1 MKGGSISMTH
11 VAVRNGNLDGALR
24 KFKQKVAR
32 DGIPSEFKK
41 REAYDKP
48 GVKRREAKKAGIKNA
63 RKRERNNRD

>member
-1 MKGGSISMTH
+1 MTH

-63 RKRERNNRD
+63 LKRERNNRD

>member
-1 MKGGSISMTH
+1 MTH

-63 RKRERNNRD
+63 RKRERNNQD

>member
-1 MKGGSISMTH
+1 MTH

-48 GVKRREAKKAGIKNA
+48 GVRRREEEKEN
-63 RKRERNNRD
+63 KRNFHKRNKRG

>member
-1 MKGGSISMTH
+1 MTH

-63 RKRERNNRD
+63 RKRVKNNRD

>member
-1 MKGGSISMTH
+1 MTH

-48 GVKRREAKKAGIKNA
+48 GVKRREAKKSGIKNA

>member
-1 MKGGSISMTH
+1 MTH

-41 REAYDKP
+41 EKHMINQ
-48 GVKRREAKKAGIKNA
+48 E
-63 RKRERNNRD
+63 

>member
-1 MKGGSISMTH
+1 MTH

-48 GVKRREAKKAGIKNA
+48 GVKRREAKKAGIKK
-63 RKRERNNRD
+63 RKYAKNYWWRP

>member
-1 MKGGSISMTH
+1 MTH

-63 RKRERNNRD
+63 RKRERNTRDET